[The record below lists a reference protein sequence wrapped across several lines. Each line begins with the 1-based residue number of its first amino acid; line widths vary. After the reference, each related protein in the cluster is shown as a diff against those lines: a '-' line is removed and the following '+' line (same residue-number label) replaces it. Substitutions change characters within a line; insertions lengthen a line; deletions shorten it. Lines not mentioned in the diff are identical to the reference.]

1 MNKYDP
7 SSIVPGTFV
16 SRIHKVVTTIR
27 SSPKKEQDFLAMV
40 SAAKVGSSNLTVIQD
55 IVTHW
60 NATYAMLSRS
70 QKLKVPIE
78 MFIASDSALK
88 NCSLSGEESDF
99 LDHIL
104 SILKPLDDVTN
115 FLSSSKYPSI
125 SAVIPCYS
133 GCIEQIQS
141 IAINNSALTSAHIAI
156 EKKLDEYYQAA
167 LKKKCMLEKYI

>member
-1 MNKYDP
+1 
-7 SSIVPGTFV
+7 
-16 SRIHKVVTTIR
+16 
-27 SSPKKEQDFLAMV
+27 
-40 SAAKVGSSNLTVIQD
+40 
-55 IVTHW
+55 VTHW

-78 MFIASDSALK
+78 MFIASDSAIK
-88 NCSLSGEESDF
+88 NCSLSGEEWDF

-104 SILKPLDDVTN
+104 SLLKPLDDVTN

-141 IAINNSALTSAHIAI
+141 IAINNSALTRAHIAI
-156 EKKLDEYYQAA
+156 ENKLDEYYQAA
-167 LKKKCMLEKYI
+167 LKKKCMRLKSTSEPPLQDSGNFRGLTVCLRNLRYQSTRRSKTLFV